1 MTTIIYN
8 KDVLVGDSRN
18 FEIVGVN
25 AIPYEKS
32 KITLHAQR
40 LYAYGVCARQ
50 LPFEHEIFHQSVHEY
65 VDAYIN
71 DEPLET
77 LFPFPNIY
85 ILVMSREKTF
95 TLFNDGLLRDDE
107 WHKQYLRHHRDAI
120 VAYGSGASSAILALY
135 TGATIVE
142 ALEDAVMNDVD
153 TGGDLYGVK
162 RETLFS
168 DLPVSKKSGGNDSV
182 IEADEPALNDSKNWL
197 AKTLNRKN
205 VFK

>member
-18 FEIVGVN
+18 FEIIGVN

-32 KITLHAQR
+32 KITLHNER
-40 LYAYGVCARQ
+40 LYAYGVCAKS
-50 LPFEHEIFHQSVHEY
+50 LPFEREVFHQSVNEY
-65 VDAYIN
+65 VLAYI
-71 DEPLET
+71 DDKPLES

-85 ILVMSREKTF
+85 ILVMGRDKTF
-95 TLFNDGLLRDDE
+95 TLYNDGTLREDE
-107 WHKQYLRHHRDAI
+107 WYKQYIRHHRDAI
-120 VAYGSGASSAILALY
+120 VAYGSGAPTAILAIY
-135 TGATIVE
+135 TGATIIE
-142 ALEDAVMNDVD
+142 ALEDAVLSDVD

-162 RETLFS
+162 RTTLYT
-168 DLPVSKKSGGNDSV
+168 DIPVTPKAQADAAVNSI
-182 IEADEPALNDSKNWL
+182 IEKPQPDNKNWL